1 MSGMKR
7 NVALAL
13 AVAAA
18 VAAPGAFATNGYFTE
33 GEGTVNRGMAG
44 AGIAMPQD
52 ALAAAV
58 NPAGLVKLG
67 GRMDIALGVF
77 RPDRKYEISGNDC
90 SFLYSGCTLNGSG
103 NGNDDGNFWIP
114 SFGYNMKLS
123 STDAFNISV
132 YGNGGMNTNYS
143 NAVFGAFGS
152 TGNTGVDL
160 SQLFVNGAYAHSFGA
175 LSVGGSAI
183 FAYQRF
189 KAYGLQAFDAPA
201 NPFASTSPGNVSN
214 NGYDTTN
221 GFGVRLGV
229 LYDINKDV
237 SVGATYQSKIKGQF
251 DKYRGLFAE
260 QGEFD
265 IPSTYG
271 VGIAWKASPVVDVAF
286 DWVKIKYTDS
296 KSVSNSFA
304 NILNC
309 PAFGGTDQSSCLGG
323 DNGAG
328 FGWTDINVY
337 KLGVQYKASGGWTW
351 RGGWNHGDNPIPSSQ
366 AVINILAPGVV
377 QDHLNFGFTKAMD
390 KNSDVNFMF
399 MHAFEKKVS
408 GDIPAAFGGGTAEI
422 QMQEN
427 YAEIG
432 YSKKF

>member
-7 NVALAL
+7 NVVLAL

-18 VAAPGAFATNGYFTE
+18 VAAPSAFATNGYFTE
-33 GEGTVNRGMAG
+33 GQGTVNRGMAG

-52 ALAAAV
+52 ALAAAI

-67 GRMDIALGVF
+67 GRWDVGLGIF

-90 SFLYSGCTLNGSG
+90 SFMYPGCTLNGSG
-103 NGNDDGNFWIP
+103 NGNDDGSFPIP

-123 STDAFNISV
+123 STDAFNFAV
-132 YGNGGMNTNYS
+132 YGQGGMNTNYS
-143 NAVFGAFGS
+143 NAVFRAFNPANTS
-152 TGNTGVDL
+152 NTGVDL
-160 SQLFVNGAYAHSFGA
+160 AQLFITGAYAHSFGA
-175 LSVGGSAI
+175 MSVGGSAI

-189 KAYGLQAFDAPA
+189 KAYGLQAFD
-201 NPFASTSPGNVSN
+201 NPGFSTSPGNVSN
-214 NGYDTTN
+214 NDYDSTT
-221 GFGVRLGV
+221 GFGFRLGM
-229 LYDINKDV
+229 LYDINRDV

-251 DKYRGLFAE
+251 DKYKGLFAE

-328 FGWTDINVY
+328 FGWTDIDVF
-337 KLGVQYKASGGWTW
+337 KLGIQYKASGGWTW
-351 RGGWNHGDNPIPSSQ
+351 RGGWNHGDNPIPNSQ
-366 AVINILAPGVV
+366 AAINILAPGVV
-377 QDHLNFGFTKAMD
+377 QDHLNLGFTKAVD
-390 KNSDVNFMF
+390 KNSDINFAY
-399 MHAFEKKVS
+399 MHAFNKEVS
-408 GDIPAAFGGGTAEI
+408 GSLPAQFGGGTAKI
-422 QMQEN
+422 SMFQN